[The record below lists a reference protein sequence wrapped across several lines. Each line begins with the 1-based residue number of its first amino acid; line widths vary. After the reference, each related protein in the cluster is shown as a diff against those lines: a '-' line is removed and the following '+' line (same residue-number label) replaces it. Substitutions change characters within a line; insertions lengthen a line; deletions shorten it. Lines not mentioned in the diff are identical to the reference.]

1 MLKNRVTGV
10 VYLVVLFSLYLKEDV
25 NEDGTIK
32 EGVDL
37 DKGKQVTVGE
47 EDEEESESSSEEE
60 EEEEEAKPAAK
71 NGEKVDDKRQQYGDT
86 NADDVD

>member
-25 NEDGTIK
+25 NEDGSIK

-37 DKGKQVTVGE
+37 GKEKQVTVGE
-47 EDEEESESSSEEE
+47 EDLEEGDSSSDEEDEEE
-60 EEEEEAKPAAK
+60 KPAAK
-71 NGEKVDDKRQQYGDT
+71 NGEKVDYKKEQYGDT

>member
-25 NEDGTIK
+25 NDDGSIK
-32 EGVDL
+32 EGVNL
-37 DKGKQVTVGE
+37 SKEKQVTVGE
-47 EDEEESESSSEEE
+47 EDLEEGDSSSDEED
-60 EEEEEAKPAAK
+60 EEAKPPAK
-71 NGEKVDDKRQQYGDT
+71 NGEKLDDKKEQYGDT

>member
-37 DKGKQVTVGE
+37 GKGKQVTVGE
-47 EDEEESESSSEEE
+47 EDVEESDSGSDEED
-60 EEEEEAKPAAK
+60 EEAKPAAK
-71 NGEKVDDKRQQYGDT
+71 NGVKVDDKKEQYGDT

>member
-10 VYLVVLFSLYLKEDV
+10 VYLVVVFSLYLKEDV

-37 DKGKQVTVGE
+37 NKGKQVTVGE
-47 EDEEESESSSEEE
+47 DGTEESASSSSS
-60 EEEEEAKPAAK
+60 EEEAKPAAK
-71 NGEKVDDKRQQYGDT
+71 NGVKVDDKKEEYGET

>member
-32 EGVDL
+32 EGVNL
-37 DKGKQVTVGE
+37 NQGKQVTVEE
-47 EDEEESESSSEEE
+47 EDVEESESSSEEE
-60 EEEEEAKPAAK
+60 EEEEKPPAK
-71 NGEKVDDKRQQYGDT
+71 NGVKTDDKKEQYGDT

>member
-37 DKGKQVTVGE
+37 SKGKQVTVGD
-47 EDEEESESSSEEE
+47 EDVEESESSSDEEE
-60 EEEEEAKPAAK
+60 VEEAKPAAK
-71 NGEKVDDKRQQYGDT
+71 NGEKADDKKEQYGDT

>member
-37 DKGKQVTVGE
+37 DRGKQVTVGE
-47 EDEEESESSSEEE
+47 EDEEDSESSSEEE
-60 EEEEEAKPAAK
+60 EEEEKPAVK
-71 NGEKVDDKRQQYGDT
+71 NGEKVDDKNQQYGDT

>member
-37 DKGKQVTVGE
+37 STGKQVTVSE
-47 EDEEESESSSEEE
+47 EDVEESESSSDEEE
-60 EEEEEAKPAAK
+60 VEEKKPAAK
-71 NGEKVDDKRQQYGDT
+71 NGEKADDKKKQYGDT